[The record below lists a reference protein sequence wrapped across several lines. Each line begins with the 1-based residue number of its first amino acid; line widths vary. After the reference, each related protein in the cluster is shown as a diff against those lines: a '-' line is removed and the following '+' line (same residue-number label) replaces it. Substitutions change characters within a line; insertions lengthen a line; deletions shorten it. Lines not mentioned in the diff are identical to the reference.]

1 MDSATRPLIRP
12 SLELLG
18 QPHLD
23 NGLLST
29 LLLDFDVRFPGQ
41 HDVTP
46 QAIVLVATRQSYGD
60 AILEMRKRTDAPAVV
75 LLHDADVTDRV
86 RALEGGA
93 DDVLVAPWD
102 GSEVLARLRAVMRRS
117 GHATSD
123 VFTIGDLE
131 INLPDRTIKRG
142 ARSIWL
148 SRTELALLV
157 ALARRAG
164 AIVPHGVLTREVWG
178 TNESMQTVHTYVS
191 YLRAKL
197 DERGDAPILRT
208 VRGVGYGLIP

>member
-1 MDSATRPLIRP
+1 MDSSIRPRIRP

-18 QPHLD
+18 EPHLD
-23 NGLLST
+23 NRLLST
-29 LLLDFDVRFPGQ
+29 LSLDFDLRFAGQ
-41 HDVTP
+41 HGATA
-46 QAIVLVATRQSYGD
+46 QAIVLVASRQSYGR
-60 AILEMRKRTDAPAVV
+60 AIRDMRTRTDVPAVV
-75 LLHDADVTDRV
+75 LLDDADVTDRI

-102 GSEVLARLRAVMRRS
+102 ESEVLARLRAVMRRS
-117 GHATSD
+117 GYPTAEL
-123 VFTIGDLE
+123 FTIGDLE
-131 INLPDRTIKRG
+131 INLAARTVKRG
-142 ARSIWL
+142 ARSIML

-164 AIVPHGVLTREVWG
+164 AIVPHELLTHDVWG
-178 TNESMQTVHTYVS
+178 SGKSMQTVHTYVS

-197 DERGDAPILRT
+197 EQPGDASILRT